1 MPFAPVI
8 LERNA
13 EKYFGEEQIDRI
25 IGSNNYMIITMNHL
39 KEGERT
45 QAYTGILHKYPL
57 KNVYSSRC
65 QFVPDSST
73 QYVKDVLEKLEDVN
87 DFWIQTSHNEHGRPI
102 LFSVNDALKNHLGTL
117 KNDDENRSYT
127 LIGNF

>member
-25 IGSNNYMIITMNHL
+25 IGSNNYMIITMDHL
-39 KEGERT
+39 KTGDRDPK
-45 QAYTGILHKYPL
+45 YTGILHKYPL

-65 QFVPDSST
+65 QFVPDSS
-73 QYVKDVLEKLEDVN
+73 
-87 DFWIQTSHNEHGRPI
+87 S
-102 LFSVNDALKNHLGTL
+102 
-117 KNDDENRSYT
+117 
-127 LIGNF
+127 